1 MFTITAIA
9 ESVVVALAA
18 ALLYAMCALN
28 ALGALQQAGY
38 SGRTF
43 TVWLFRKGNMTR
55 SRFTLLAFL
64 TALSSLVLGICFSFL
79 GKWAA
84 YVALLP
90 VPLFV
95 GLYCMAEKDALK
107 VPLKGTARV
116 KRIYVLLVL
125 VLAIVGY
132 GLITAGNAAAYGSAI
147 ALIEPLRF
155 LLLSILP
162 LLLPWLLCVANWL
175 EKLISGTKNRRYVQ
189 AAQQKLEKSRCVK
202 IGITGS
208 FAKTSVKNFL
218 AQLLGQKYKV
228 LVTPESYN
236 TPLGI
241 AKTVNEANLD
251 EYDFFIAEMGAR
263 HVGDIAQLCSIVQP
277 DHCILTG
284 ICAQHLE
291 TFKSLENVV
300 CTKGEI
306 FSGTKAN
313 GYAVYAMDEHSE
325 TLSERMR
332 HLIKVPVG
340 EHGECGA
347 LEVKC
352 SDKGIAFKLAL
363 GIRQIECAS
372 KLLGAH
378 NAQNIA
384 LAAAMA
390 YKLGLSKEELSAG
403 IAALEYVPHRLQPIE
418 KLGVTIL
425 DDAYNANIR
434 GAAGAI
440 EVLRLFPGRKIVVT
454 PGLVELGV
462 LEAQENEALG
472 ARLVGLDRIVLI
484 GATLVTSVKNGY
496 LAAGGEA
503 DKIDLVPS
511 LEKAQA
517 FLETYLKP
525 GDTVLFLN
533 DLPDIY
539 S

>member
-175 EKLISGTKNRRYVQ
+175 EKPISGTKNRRYVQ

-300 CTKGEI
+300 RTKGEI

-313 GYAVYAMDEHSE
+313 GYAVYALDEHSE
-325 TLSERMR
+325 TLSERMC

-533 DLPDIY
+533 DLPDVY